1 MATQYQDTPEGN
13 PLFAG
18 RALTRLST
26 CDEQPSQ
33 PKRATVSPI
42 VGEIIANLGL
52 RYRPSGTADL
62 EAHAQ
67 TLILLGED
75 CADMPPPL
83 LDAAAKRWARE
94 SKFMPR
100 ASELREMARV
110 IQGEAVRGTDIG
122 EQQLIDHCAKL
133 NAMGWVRQSRAPFIV
148 SERTLDGKVIR
159 FVDRRA

>member
-1 MATQYQDTPEGN
+1 MATQFQDYPEGN
-13 PLFAG
+13 PIFGAG
-18 RALTRLST
+18 ALTRLST
-26 CDEQPSQ
+26 CSEQPEQ
-33 PKRATVSPI
+33 PKRATVPPI
-42 VGEIIANLGL
+42 IGEIIANLGL

-94 SKFMPR
+94 SKFIPR

-110 IQGEAVRGTDIG
+110 IQADAIRGADIG
-122 EQQLIDHCAKL
+122 EQQLIEHCAKL
-133 NAMGWVRQSRAPFIV
+133 NALDWVRQSRKPFIV
-148 SERTLDGKVIR
+148 GRRTVEGRVIR
-159 FVDRRA
+159 FVDRAA